1 MDCRAKRPWSGAD
14 SLSVITVVTPVD
26 AVVLKCGHLPCPEVS
41 TFKLVNGPLHPQT
54 GEQEHV
60 VAAAAGITF
69 TLFLTVH
76 GKST

>member
-1 MDCRAKRPWSGAD
+1 
-14 SLSVITVVTPVD
+14 
-26 AVVLKCGHLPCPEVS
+26 
-41 TFKLVNGPLHPQT
+41 VNGPLYPQT

-69 TLFLTVH
+69 TLFLTAR

>member
-1 MDCRAKRPWSGAD
+1 MTGK
-14 SLSVITVVTPVD
+14 TQ
-26 AVVLKCGHLPCPEVS
+26 KCGHTPCPEVN
-41 TFKLVNGPLHPQT
+41 TFRLVNGPLHPQT

>member
-1 MDCRAKRPWSGAD
+1 M
-14 SLSVITVVTPVD
+14 TPIHNRF
-26 AVVLKCGHLPCPEVS
+26 LQCGHTPCPEIS
-41 TFKLVNGPLHPQT
+41 IFKLVNGPLHPET

-69 TLFLTVH
+69 TLFLTGR